1 MVSRY
6 RDIIETNQ
14 SNLSRQTSIIS
25 TTPSTRNGMND
36 SLLIVLIDLF
46 LVGST
51 SETNT
56 DAASVNGLTSIS
68 TPITN
73 NGV

>member
-25 TTPSTRNGMND
+25 TTSSIRNGMND

-46 LVGST
+46 LVGTT

-56 DAASVNGLTSIS
+56 DATSVNGVTSIS

>member
-36 SLLIVLIDLF
+36 SVLIVLIDLF